1 MKKIIGTIISA
12 CILFSLTIPAF
23 AADDSQIN
31 ASEDAILNLI
41 ENGVTVSGQ
50 TNKLDLTGYKV
61 YTYNYFLSV
70 DMAANDVT
78 VVTSCFN
85 SVKTALEAQ
94 VANGLVI
101 NNDGSLYL
109 NNMSSANKLVL
120 KNAILAALNT
130 ASTDAFYEYTVSYDA
145 TQNILTINDTSN
157 NIPLT
162 FQTGNIIK
170 QTGTNNMS
178 ITYIALSVL
187 IVAITGTTV
196 VAKRK
201 KLFVK

>member
-70 DMAANDVT
+70 DMAASDVT

-130 ASTDAFYEYTVSYDA
+130 ASTDANYEYTVSYDA

-162 FQTGNIIK
+162 FQTGTIIK

>member
-70 DMAANDVT
+70 DMDANDVT

-130 ASTDAFYEYTVSYDA
+130 ASTDAFYDYTVSYDA

-162 FQTGNIIK
+162 FQTGTIIK